1 MKLVIHAAGPAGCAN
16 WASQLLALCFLV
28 AGGSGLAAQSVPAP
42 AGLASPWGARQ
53 ILDDVLKD
61 NEKLTPLLSQMRT
74 QDWES
79 QKGASSVYTTQWQ
92 TAHQQLSDVITASRL
107 LSQKT
112 ESLPLA
118 LDEYFRL
125 EALEVTTR
133 SLLEGVTKYGDRSTA
148 DQLSGL
154 IARNFNARERF
165 RDYIRDLANSQEQD
179 FKAADAEAQR
189 CRGII
194 SREPAAKGTKK

>member
-1 MKLVIHAAGPAGCAN
+1 
-16 WASQLLALCFLV
+16 
-28 AGGSGLAAQSVPAP
+28 
-42 AGLASPWGARQ
+42 
-53 ILDDVLKD
+53 
-61 NEKLTPLLSQMRT
+61 MRT
-74 QDWES
+74 QEWES

-92 TAHQQLSDVITASRL
+92 TAHQQLSDVVSTSRL
-107 LSQKT
+107 LAQKT

-133 SLLEGVTKYGDRSTA
+133 SLLEGVTKYGERSTA

-165 RDYIRDLANSQEQD
+165 RDYIRDLATSQEQD

-189 CRGII
+189 CRAMI
-194 SREPAAKGTKK
+194 SKQPAAKGTKK

>member
-1 MKLVIHAAGPAGCAN
+1 V
-16 WASQLLALCFLV
+16 LV
-28 AGGSGLAAQSVPAP
+28 ASLSSLAQSPPAP
-42 AGLASPWGARQ
+42 AGIPSPWGARQ
-53 ILDDVLKD
+53 ILDDLVKD
-61 NEKLTPLLSQMRT
+61 NEKLAPLLNQMRT
-74 QDWES
+74 QDWEI
-79 QKGASSVYTTQWQ
+79 QKGAPSVYTTQWQ
-92 TAHQQLSDVITASRL
+92 TAHQQLSDVITSSRL
-107 LSQKT
+107 LAQKT

-133 SLLEGVTKYGDRSTA
+133 SLLEGVRKYGDRSTA
-148 DQLSGL
+148 DQLSAL

-165 RDYIRDLANSQEQD
+165 RDYIRDLATSQEQN

-194 SREPAAKGTKK
+194 SREPGPKRTKN

>member
-1 MKLVIHAAGPAGCAN
+1 MLG
-16 WASQLLALCFLV
+16 ASLSLQ
-28 AGGSGLAAQSVPAP
+28 GQQPPAP
-42 AGLASPWGARQ
+42 AGVASPWGARQ
-53 ILDDVLKD
+53 ILDDLLKD
-61 NEKLTPLLSQMRT
+61 NEKLTPLLNQMRT
-74 QDWES
+74 LDWES
-79 QKGASSVYTTQWQ
+79 KKGAPSAYTTQWH
-92 TAHQQLSDVITASRL
+92 TAQQQLSDVTAASRL
-107 LSQKT
+107 LEQKT

-133 SLLEGVTKYGDRSTA
+133 SLLEGVTRYGERSTA

-165 RDYIRDLANSQEQD
+165 RDYIRDLATSQEQD

-189 CRGII
+189 CRAMI
-194 SREPAAKGTKK
+194 SRQPAAKGTKK